1 MAVYRVEIGYEATT
15 SLATNVLILDD
26 PVKGTLDAGNVLGGG
41 SFFYDVTSYVK
52 SLSIS
57 RGKSRQLDR
66 YSSGQA
72 SVDFINQTRAFDPTY
87 TASPFYGQII
97 PKRTLRIF
105 IDNHLSYVGII
116 DDWDL
121 RYSPSGDSI
130 ATANCSDAFVLLA
143 NRSLTAQTYSS
154 QLSGARVNAVL
165 DDPLVSFPLAERE
178 IDDGFYLLGSNT
190 IGEQIN
196 SLSYLQLVEASEGGD
211 LFISADGKVVF
222 REKNSLGQVTPVRF
236 TDDGTG
242 IPYGDLNITYGSE
255 LLYNE
260 INIASTDGVDTATA
274 GDINSQ
280 LLYGISTLDLPNIL
294 ITDLTELQSLADFYL
309 NRFKEPELRFDSI
322 RVNCRKLS
330 DSQVASLLSIE
341 LSDLVEVVFTP
352 NGIGPAIEQYAQV
365 IGIGHEVNLDTSYIT
380 FKLGQVPR
388 VPLRLDST
396 VFGRIDV
403 NALG

>member
-15 SLATNVLILDD
+15 SLATNVLILND
-26 PVKGTLDAGNVLGGG
+26 PIKGKLDAGNVLGGG
-41 SFFYDVTSYVK
+41 SFFYDVSDYVK
-52 SLSIS
+52 SLSIT

-72 SVDFINQTRAFDPTY
+72 SVDFVNHNRAFDPTY

-97 PKRTLRIF
+97 PKRTLRIW
-105 IDNHLSYVGII
+105 IDNYLSYIGII

-143 NRSLTAQTYSS
+143 NRSLTAQSFPA
-154 QLSGARVNAVL
+154 QQSGARVTAVL

-178 IDDGFYLLGSNT
+178 IDGGVYSFGST
-190 IGEQIN
+190 SIGDQIN
-196 SLSYLQLVEASEGGD
+196 SLTFLQLIESSEGGD
-211 LFISADGKVVF
+211 LFISADGKLVF
-222 REKNSLGQVTPVRF
+222 REKNSIGQVTPVRF

-242 IPYGDLNITYGSE
+242 IPYGDLNISYGSE

-260 INIASTDGVDTATA
+260 INIASVSGTATA
-274 GDINSQ
+274 TAQDVNSQ
-280 LLYGISTLDLPNIL
+280 VLYGISSLDLPDIL
-294 ITDLTELQSLADFYL
+294 ITDPTELQSLANFYL
-309 NRFKEPELRFDSI
+309 NRFKSPEYRFESI
-322 RVNCRKLS
+322 RVNCRKLL
-330 DSQVASLLSIE
+330 DAQLASLLEIE
-341 LSDLVEVVFTP
+341 LSDLVQVLFTP

-365 IGIGHEVNLDTSYIT
+365 IGIDHEVNLDSSYIN